1 MHITLILVAIG
12 IACILRFVQHPA
24 TPRYLFQSWQRPLV
38 AFLLPPMLLFTT
50 AIAVLCMGTEGQ
62 MLGLPVGGVGY
73 ALAIGFLSWAG
84 GLLLKSLV
92 QGWRSVRQLQAY
104 PQIDLNGVKGRLLQS
119 PILFAAQVGFWQ
131 PQLVVSQGLLDTL
144 SSAQLT
150 AVLTHEQAHFHHRDT
165 FWFLGL
171 GWFRQMTAWLPR
183 TDLLW
188 QELLLL
194 RELRAD
200 RWAAQQVD
208 PLLLAESLLLVVQ
221 HPIADAGQ
229 YSKQYSEQC
238 NIQLYAAFGTAS
250 SLDRLEERIEALLD
264 ESEPASSQKFAWLGL
279 VFSFIPL
286 LTMFFHT

>member
-1 MHITLILVAIG
+1 
-12 IACILRFVQHPA
+12 
-24 TPRYLFQSWQRPLV
+24 
-38 AFLLPPMLLFTT
+38 MLLFTT
-50 AIAVLCMGTEGQ
+50 AISVLCMGTEGQ
-62 MLGLPVGGVGY
+62 MLGLPVGSVGY

-84 GLLLKSLV
+84 GLLLKSFV
-92 QGWRSVRQLQAY
+92 QGWRSVQQLQAY
-104 PQIDLNGVKGRLLQS
+104 PQIELNGVKARLLKS

-144 SSAQLT
+144 SPEQLT

-171 GWFRQMTAWLPR
+171 GWFRQMTDWLPR

-200 RWAAQQVD
+200 RWAAQRVD

-229 YSKQYSEQC
+229 HSEQC
-238 NIQLYAAFGTAS
+238 MIQPYAAFGTAS

-264 ESEPASSQKFAWLGL
+264 ESELPCSQRFTWLGL
-279 VFSFIPL
+279 LFSFIPL
-286 LTMFFHT
+286 LTMLFHT